1 MSESP
6 AARLRLLIAE
16 DHFVTRM
23 GLKAIFGA
31 EPDIDIVAEA
41 DNGTD
46 AIALY
51 RTHRPDVAI
60 VDLRLP
66 GKDGVEV
73 VKEIRA
79 EFQDAR
85 IVILTGS
92 EGSEGV
98 YRALQA
104 GARAY
109 LLKDAKGS
117 ELVRALRDVHAGK
130 KVLPPE
136 VALRLAERMPQSDLS
151 PRELEVLRHVADGKS
166 NKRIADAL
174 GLSEAT
180 VRTHVSNILSKL
192 GVDDRTQAAT
202 EALRRGILSS

>member
-1 MSESP
+1 MTPSP

-23 GLKAIFGA
+23 GLKAVFGA
-31 EPDIDIVAEA
+31 EPDVDIVAEA
-41 DNGTD
+41 ENGPD

-51 RTHRPDVAI
+51 REHRPDIAVI
-60 VDLRLP
+60 DLRLP
-66 GKDGVEV
+66 GKDGVEI

-85 IVILTGS
+85 IVILTSS

-109 LLKDAKGS
+109 LMKDAKGS

-136 VALRLAERMPQSDLS
+136 VAVRLAERMPQSDLS
-151 PRELEVLRHVADGKS
+151 PRELEVLRLVADGKS

-202 EALRRGILSS
+202 EALRRGILPS

>member
-1 MSESP
+1 MPESP
-6 AARLRLLIAE
+6 AGRLRLLIAE

-66 GKDGVEV
+66 GKDGVEI

-151 PRELEVLRHVADGKS
+151 PRELEVLRHVANGKS

>member
-6 AARLRLLIAE
+6 AGRLRLLIAE

-66 GKDGVEV
+66 GKDGVEI

>member
-1 MSESP
+1 MP
-6 AARLRLLIAE
+6 APKPNRLRLLIAE

-31 EPDIDIVAEA
+31 EKDIEIVAEA
-41 DNGTD
+41 ETGTE
-46 AIALY
+46 AVALF
-51 RTHRPDVAI
+51 RKHRPDVAM

-66 GKDGVEV
+66 GLGGVEV

-79 EFQDAR
+79 EFPDAR
-85 IVILTGS
+85 LIILTSS

-109 LLKDAKGS
+109 LLKDSKGA
-117 ELVRALRDVHAGK
+117 ELLQALRDVHGGK
-130 KVLPPE
+130 RVVPPD
-136 VALRLAERMPQSDLS
+136 VALRLAERVPQSDLS
-151 PRELEVLRHVADGKS
+151 PREMDVLRLLADGKS

-174 GLSEAT
+174 DLSEAT

-192 GVDDRTQAAT
+192 GVDDRTQPAT
-202 EALRRGILSS
+202 EAIRRGILAG

>member
-1 MSESP
+1 MP
-6 AARLRLLIAE
+6 PAKAARLRLLIAE

-41 DNGTD
+41 ETGAD
-46 AIALY
+46 ALALY
-51 RTHRPDVAI
+51 KKHRPDVAI
-60 VDLRLP
+60 VDLKMP
-66 GKDGVEV
+66 GLDGVEV
-73 VKEIRA
+73 VKGIRA
-79 EFQDAR
+79 EFENAR
-85 IVILTGS
+85 VVILTSS

-109 LLKDAKGS
+109 LLKDAKGT

-130 KVLPPE
+130 RVVPPE
-136 VALRLAERMPQSDLS
+136 VAVRLAERVPQSDLS
-151 PRELEVLRHVADGKS
+151 PREMDVLRLLADGKS

-174 GLSEAT
+174 GLGEAT
-180 VRTHVSNILSKL
+180 VRTHVSHILSKL

-202 EALRRGILSS
+202 EAIRRGILSS

>member
-66 GKDGVEV
+66 GKDGVEI

>member
-1 MSESP
+1 MTP
-6 AARLRLLIAE
+6 PKTAHLRLLLAE

-31 EPDIDIVAEA
+31 EPDVEIVAEA
-41 DNGTD
+41 ETGRD
-46 AIALY
+46 AVSLY
-51 RTHRPDVAI
+51 RQHRPDVAV

-66 GKDGVEV
+66 GLDGVDV
-73 VKEIRA
+73 VKQIRA
-79 EFQDAR
+79 EFPDAR
-85 IVILTGS
+85 ILILTAS

-117 ELVRALRDVHAGK
+117 ELIRALREVFAGK
-130 KVLPPE
+130 RVIPPE
-136 VALRLAERMPQSDLS
+136 VALRLAERLPQSDLS
-151 PRELEVLRHVADGKS
+151 PRELEVLRLLADGRS

-174 GLSEAT
+174 GLREAT
-180 VRTHVSNILSKL
+180 VRTHVSHILSKL

-202 EALRRGILSS
+202 AALRRGILAS

>member
-1 MSESP
+1 MP
-6 AARLRLLIAE
+6 ARSSTPLRLLIAE

-31 EPDIDIVAEA
+31 EPDIEIVAEA
-41 DNGTD
+41 ETGDD
-46 AIALY
+46 AVALY
-51 RTHRPDVAI
+51 RKHRPDVAM

-66 GKDGVEV
+66 GLSGVEV
-73 VKEIRA
+73 VKEVRA
-79 EFQDAR
+79 EFPEAR
-85 IVILTGS
+85 LIILTS
-92 EGSEGV
+92 SDGSEGV

-109 LLKDAKGS
+109 LLKDAKGT
-117 ELVRALRDVHAGK
+117 ELVQALRDVHAGK
-130 KVLPPE
+130 RVVPPD

-151 PRELEVLRHVADGKS
+151 PREMDVLRLLTDGKS

-174 GLSEAT
+174 HLREAT
-180 VRTHVSNILSKL
+180 VRTHVSNILAKL

-202 EALRRGILSS
+202 EAIRRGILPA

>member
-1 MSESP
+1 MPPSKP
-6 AARLRLLIAE
+6 ARLRLLIAE

-31 EPDIDIVAEA
+31 EPDIDVVAEA
-41 DNGTD
+41 ETGAD
-46 AIALY
+46 AVALY
-51 RTHRPDVAI
+51 RKHRPDVAV
-60 VDLRLP
+60 VDLRMP
-66 GKDGVEV
+66 GLGGVEV

-79 EFQDAR
+79 EFSDAR
-85 IVILTGS
+85 LIILTGS

-109 LLKDAKGS
+109 LLKDAKGT

-130 KVLPPE
+130 RVVPPE
-136 VALRLAERMPQSDLS
+136 VAVRLAERVPQSDLS

>member
-1 MSESP
+1 MP
-6 AARLRLLIAE
+6 PAKAARLRLLIAE

-41 DNGTD
+41 ETGAD
-46 AIALY
+46 AVALY
-51 RTHRPDVAI
+51 KKHRPDVAI
-60 VDLRLP
+60 VDLKMP
-66 GKDGVEV
+66 GLDGVEV
-73 VKEIRA
+73 VKGIRA
-79 EFQDAR
+79 ELENAR
-85 IVILTGS
+85 VVILTSS

-109 LLKDAKGS
+109 LLKDAKGT

-130 KVLPPE
+130 RVVPPE
-136 VALRLAERMPQSDLS
+136 VAVRLAERVPQSDLS
-151 PRELEVLRHVADGKS
+151 PREMDVLRLLADGKS

-174 GLSEAT
+174 GLGEAT
-180 VRTHVSNILSKL
+180 VRTHVSHILSKL

-202 EALRRGILSS
+202 EAIRRGILSS

>member
-1 MSESP
+1 MAESP
-6 AARLRLLIAE
+6 AGRLRLLIAE

-41 DNGTD
+41 DSGTD
-46 AIALY
+46 AVALY

-136 VALRLAERMPQSDLS
+136 VAVRLAERMPQSDLS

>member
-1 MSESP
+1 MP
-6 AARLRLLIAE
+6 PTKPARLRLLIAE

-41 DNGTD
+41 ETGED
-46 AIALY
+46 AVALY
-51 RTHRPDVAI
+51 KKHRPDVAV
-60 VDLRLP
+60 VDLKMP
-66 GKDGVEV
+66 GLGGVEV
-73 VKEIRA
+73 VKGIRA
-79 EFQDAR
+79 EFENAR

-109 LLKDAKGS
+109 LLKDAKGT

-130 KVLPPE
+130 RVVPPE
-136 VALRLAERMPQSDLS
+136 VAVRLAERVPQSDLS
-151 PRELEVLRHVADGKS
+151 PREMDVLRLLADGKS

-174 GLSEAT
+174 GLGEAT
-180 VRTHVSNILSKL
+180 VRTHVSHILSKL

-202 EALRRGILSS
+202 EAIRRGILSA

>member
-1 MSESP
+1 MSSSP
-6 AARLRLLIAE
+6 RLRLLIAE
-16 DHFVTRM
+16 DHYVTRM
-23 GLKAIFGA
+23 GLRAIFGA
-31 EPDIDIVAEA
+31 ENDIEIVAEA
-41 DNGTD
+41 ETGPETV
-46 AIALY
+46 ARY
-51 RTHRPDVAI
+51 RECRPDLAI
-60 VDLRLP
+60 VDLKLP
-66 GKDGVEV
+66 GLDGVEV
-73 VKEIRA
+73 VKEIRRD
-79 EFQDAR
+79 FPDAR
-85 IVILTGS
+85 LVILTAS

-117 ELVRALRDVHAGK
+117 ELVQALRDVHAGK
-130 KVLPPE
+130 RVLPPE
-136 VALRLAERMPQSDLS
+136 VAMRLAERLPQSDLS
-151 PRELEVLRHVADGKS
+151 PRELDVLRLIAGGKS

-202 EALRRGILSS
+202 EALRRGILGS

>member
-1 MSESP
+1 MPP
-6 AARLRLLIAE
+6 AKPARLRLLIAE

-41 DNGTD
+41 ETGAD
-46 AIALY
+46 AVALY
-51 RTHRPDVAI
+51 EKHRPDVAI
-60 VDLRLP
+60 VDLKMP
-66 GKDGVEV
+66 GLDGVEV
-73 VKEIRA
+73 VKGIRA
-79 EFQDAR
+79 EFENAR
-85 IVILTGS
+85 VVILTSS

-109 LLKDAKGS
+109 LLKDAKGT

-130 KVLPPE
+130 RVVPPE
-136 VALRLAERMPQSDLS
+136 VAVRLAERVPQSDLS
-151 PRELEVLRHVADGKS
+151 PREMDVLRLLADGKS

-174 GLSEAT
+174 GLGEAT
-180 VRTHVSNILSKL
+180 VRTHVSHILSKL

-202 EALRRGILSS
+202 EAIRRGILSS

>member
-1 MSESP
+1 MTPSP

-23 GLKAIFGA
+23 GLKAVFGA
-31 EPDIDIVAEA
+31 EPDVDIVAEA
-41 DNGTD
+41 ENGPD

-51 RTHRPDVAI
+51 REHRPDIAVI
-60 VDLRLP
+60 DLRLP
-66 GKDGVEV
+66 GKDGVEI

-85 IVILTGS
+85 IVILTSS

-109 LLKDAKGS
+109 LMKDAKGS

-136 VALRLAERMPQSDLS
+136 VAVRLAERMPQSDLS
-151 PRELEVLRHVADGKS
+151 PRELEVLRLVADGKS